1 VLLADNN
8 LRVLGEAAK
17 ALAYASYSVETLAVD
32 VTSPTSVRALADK
45 AAALGTVTQVMN
57 TAGLSP
63 NMASP
68 EKVLEADL

>member
-8 LRVLGEAAK
+8 LCVLGEAAK
-17 ALAYASYSVETLAVD
+17 ALAHASYSVETLAVD
-32 VTSPTSVRALADK
+32 VTFPISVRALADK